1 MLWQD
6 LFCIFTLTKKLKVM
20 KKLLKKGFD
29 WEAKLEELVFEMVKD
44 DEDEDSLKYA
54 VKLLKEKLD
63 SIFEDEE

>member
-1 MLWQD
+1 
-6 LFCIFTLTKKLKVM
+6 M

-44 DEDEDSLKYA
+44 NEDEDSLKYA